1 MCSPSGK
8 DCGRDTQAI
17 LFGHKVTFQLDGL
30 PLLELVIVQKAN
42 DLPCARSADV
52 LRVVDNTALLYFN
65 EQDLTG

>member
-1 MCSPSGK
+1 MTVK
-8 DCGRDTQAI
+8 
-17 LFGHKVTFQLDGL
+17 LDGL

-42 DLPCARSADV
+42 DLPCALSADV